1 MADIQSAVNAIMS
14 DPAAME
20 QIRSLG
26 SMLGI
31 GENTPPAAE
40 KPSGDIASLLSS
52 LSGGSTKPEPP
63 PAANADTM
71 SAIMKFAP
79 LIGRMNEEN
88 DSTRLIN
95 ALKPFL
101 SEKRRQRADQA
112 VKLLAV
118 LKLLPMLKELF

>member
-1 MADIQSAVNAIMS
+1 MADLQSAVNAIMS

-31 GENTPPAAE
+31 GDSAPPTE
-40 KPSGDIASLLSS
+40 KPSGDVASLLSS
-52 LSGGSTKPEPP
+52 LTGSSPKPEPP
-63 PAANADTM
+63 PSAGGDMLGTM
-71 SAIMKFAP
+71 MKVAP
-79 LIGRMNEEN
+79 LLGRLNEEN
-88 DSTRLIN
+88 DSTRLLN

-112 VKLLAV
+112 IKLLAV
-118 LKLLPMLKELF
+118 IKLLPLIKELF